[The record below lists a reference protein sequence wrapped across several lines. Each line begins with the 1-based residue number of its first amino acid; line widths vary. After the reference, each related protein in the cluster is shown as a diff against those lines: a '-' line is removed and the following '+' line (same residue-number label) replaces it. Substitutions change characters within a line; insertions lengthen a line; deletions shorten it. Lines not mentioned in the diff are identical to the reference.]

1 MMYLYALQGVGWK
14 QIVTMGISTS
24 FDRLSQALECYES
37 AHAEIQRVEAARPDE
52 SESNEELRATVDIAV
67 PLCSTLRGEAAD
79 DPSPTT
85 ARIRDDGGLQVDFPA
100 STLPTAD
107 RIDDDRVS
115 VEGESARVEDG
126 TILVTSVV
134 SVAAD
139 NGTKRPPNVEKGAAQ
154 RNGGGDPTESDER
167 TDVVEEPA
175 DERTEDVHRES
186 GRDTAIEERTE
197 QEREVEAARNEELP
211 PYEDTEYLRTI
222 YASCDTFVE
231 MADVIEM
238 DVAAETVRRYMT
250 EADVHEP
257 SSYDT
262 VSGSDDEDVASPER
276 DDRDDSVSADENAP
290 EATETDSES
299 SPVDRRPDETAAG
312 METGVDDPVEDIA
325 NRPVVADGIG
335 LPDGLTVQQLADA
348 VESSRTLHEVK
359 RKLDIERDQAQQLLE
374 RLNLLDLVVARLSE
388 RGNRR
393 ISRSEIADRIRQSV
407 TETP

>member
-1 MMYLYALQGVGWK
+1 
-14 QIVTMGISTS
+14 MGISTS

-79 DPSPTT
+79 APSPTT

-139 NGTKRPPNVEKGAAQ
+139 SGTKRPPNVERAQ
-154 RNGGGDPTESDER
+154 RNEGGDPTESGER
-167 TDVVEEPA
+167 TDVVEGPA

-262 VSGSDDEDVASPER
+262 ASGSDDEDVTPPER
-276 DDRDDSVSADENAP
+276 DDSDDSVSADENAA

-299 SPVDRRPDETAAG
+299 SPVDRRPDESAAG
-312 METGVDDPVEDIA
+312 METDVDDPVEDIA

-359 RKLDIERDQAQQLLE
+359 RKLDIERDQAQQLME

-407 TETP
+407 TDTP